1 MKLQVNLTGAKEVRE
16 QLLRLGQSP
25 ALALAQT
32 AEELEEF
39 IEEQAGKHSKSGTL
53 VRSIYKRRQGE
64 GWELGHDLQVA
75 PHALF
80 VHWGARPHVIYP
92 KGASLD
98 VQRSLFGEKGSQRGR
113 TAEGKLKP
121 MPGGRKL
128 VLRWAAGGK
137 FIFAQK
143 VNHPGNKADPWLTR
157 AAALAPSIFAR
168 HVQALISKEASN
180 APA

>member
-16 QLLRLGQSP
+16 QLLRIGQSP
-25 ALALAQT
+25 ALALART
-32 AEELEEF
+32 AEELEEV
-39 IEEQAGKHSKSGTL
+39 IEAQAGKHSKTGAL

-80 VHWGARPHVIYP
+80 VHWGARPHVIRP
-92 KGASLD
+92 KNKRA
-98 VQRSLFGEKGSQRGR
+98 
-113 TAEGKLKP
+113 
-121 MPGGRKL
+121 
-128 VLRWAAGGK
+128 LRWPSGGQ
-137 FIFAQK
+137 FRFAK
-143 VNHPGNKADPWLTR
+143 EVNHPGNKADPWLTR